1 MEEEEVSFAL
11 PQTKVESNG
20 EEQKPEPAV

>member
-1 MEEEEVSFAL
+1 MEEEEVSFEL